1 MFLCRVNLLCDIKT
15 PLCRLINIIC
25 RETSEHTLIQVCPT
39 FQAYRPSH
47 SGKRWRLAAGHKKV
61 RLSSDELERL
71 ITWMDTTALFYGT
84 FNPEDQARQRKGER
98 IEGPDLE

>member
-1 MFLCRVNLLCDIKT
+1 
-15 PLCRLINIIC
+15 
-25 RETSEHTLIQVCPT
+25 
-39 FQAYRPSH
+39 
-47 SGKRWRLAAGHKKV
+47 LAAGHKKV